1 MKAFSI
7 QQPWGTLICSGLKD
21 VENRKWALKSTPMR
35 VLIHVG
41 ARKHNIG
48 ENTMPL
54 VWANPIENAQN
65 MGIIPAIADMP
76 TSAIVGVATI
86 DRCEEENFSIWAQE
100 GHGAEYKWVMR
111 DVKLFKKPILN
122 VKGKLG
128 IFDLPDITEDNL
140 PECVDV
146 PPITRDGTHMTIPL
160 CSDFFNQL
168 QDGET
173 DSVFFNLTNDNLA
186 LFGTKALKPKKTET
200 VTFVCGDKSLE
211 ANVAQ
216 YTIEPVCEADS
227 EDPITFTD
235 AFDREYS
242 WYRVYIRI
250 E

>member
-41 ARKHNIG
+41 ARKHNID
-48 ENTMPL
+48 EETMPL
-54 VWANPIENAQN
+54 VWANPIENAQT
-65 MGIIPAIADMP
+65 MGIIPTIAEMP

-111 DVKLFKKPILN
+111 DVMLFKEPILN

-140 PECVDV
+140 PECVNV
-146 PPITRDGTHMTIPL
+146 PPVTRDGTHMTIPL

-168 QDGET
+168 QDGEA

-186 LFGTKALKPKKTET
+186 LFATKAYKPKNTEK
-200 VTFVCGDKSLE
+200 VTFVCGDESLE

-216 YTIEPVCEADS
+216 YTIEPVCEAGS
-227 EDPITFTD
+227 ESPITFTD

>member
-41 ARKHNIG
+41 ARKHNID

-173 DSVFFNLTNDNLA
+173 DSVFFNLTNANPA
-186 LFGTKALKPKKTET
+186 LFGTKAL
-200 VTFVCGDKSLE
+200 
-211 ANVAQ
+211 
-216 YTIEPVCEADS
+216 
-227 EDPITFTD
+227 
-235 AFDREYS
+235 
-242 WYRVYIRI
+242 
-250 E
+250 